1 LRSNHTSINA
11 TLPKLI
17 MLSYLV
23 AIGAL
28 VFNILPIL
36 LSLIGERKN
45 FSDSQLGDLGSS
57 YFIGFMVITVF
68 AMFWVRRVNWRR
80 TVNFSLLCSILFF
93 AAIPQLESFGV
104 IALCLFALGVVMA
117 FIYTPV
123 FTYLGDTDEPDR
135 AMGVSVVLQVG
146 LAALVAFAIPVLIAP
161 YYGFQGSMCFLS
173 LICGLSLLLSRFIPE
188 SGRFS
193 FKQAGLRDCLVAIK
207 GAEFVPK
214 LGLLAMFIFFLGLT
228 GLWAFIDRI
237 AQAGGLSAEAAGG
250 AISVALLLG
259 GLTGLIP
266 ALMGQWPSRFIMLL
280 SGSLLIAVS
289 MVLLMRPMTA
299 LSVTFALVFLNSGW
313 NLTVAYGSAMV
324 AESDG
329 SGFLLPMLPAAI
341 SVAAMLAPAVG
352 GRLLEFGGNGLFL
365 GFVTVVLMIAQGLFL
380 CAAYLSDPPRS

>member
-1 LRSNHTSINA
+1 MRSNLTSINA

-28 VFNILPIL
+28 VFNIMPIL
-36 LSLIGERKN
+36 LTLIGERKN
-45 FSDSQLGDLGSS
+45 FSNSQLGDLGSS

-80 TVNFSLLCSILFF
+80 TVNFSLFCSILFF
-93 AAIPQLESFGV
+93 AAIPQLESFGA

-161 YYGFQGSMCFLS
+161 YFGFQGSMYFLS

-193 FKQAGLRDCLVAIK
+193 FKQAGLRDCLAAIK
-207 GAEFVPK
+207 GAEFVP
-214 LGLLAMFIFFLGLT
+214 
-228 GLWAFIDRI
+228 
-237 AQAGGLSAEAAGG
+237 
-250 AISVALLLG
+250 
-259 GLTGLIP
+259 
-266 ALMGQWPSRFIMLL
+266 
-280 SGSLLIAVS
+280 
-289 MVLLMRPMTA
+289 
-299 LSVTFALVFLNSGW
+299 
-313 NLTVAYGSAMV
+313 
-324 AESDG
+324 
-329 SGFLLPMLPAAI
+329 
-341 SVAAMLAPAVG
+341 
-352 GRLLEFGGNGLFL
+352 
-365 GFVTVVLMIAQGLFL
+365 
-380 CAAYLSDPPRS
+380 

>member
-1 LRSNHTSINA
+1 MRSNHTSINA

-57 YFIGFMVITVF
+57 YFIGFMVITVL

-80 TVNFSLLCSILFF
+80 TVNFSLLCSVLLF

-161 YYGFQGSMCFLS
+161 YFGFQGSMYFLS

-214 LGLLAMFIFFLGLT
+214 LGLLAMFVFFLGLT

-237 AQAGGLSAEAAGG
+237 AQAGGLSAEAAGS

-280 SGSLLIAVS
+280 SGSLLLAVS

-299 LSVTFALVFLNSGW
+299 LSVTFALVLLNSGW
-313 NLTVAYGSAMV
+313 NFTVAYGSAMV

-329 SGFLLPMLPAAI
+329 SGFLLPMLPATI
-341 SVAAMLAPAVG
+341 SVAAMLAPAIG

-380 CAAYLSDPPRS
+380 SAAYLSDPPRS